1 MLIIKTKRQEKLLSL
16 YFLQVLSQNADTGKW
31 GQLYWIDFIS
41 RDRIYTTHTLQ
52 LATKYKEEEYILH
65 DFSTKVQNPDAI
77 VVSFHVTPPG
87 HLSGT
92 DTAIWSIT
100 FPNGE
105 KKGRYSDFR
114 DASSEDRVISRV
126 KGFMSEYNMRF
137 AEYSGAI
144 FTVDGRFEEIKG
156 IIEQ

>member
-1 MLIIKTKRQEKLLSL
+1 M
-16 YFLQVLSQNADTGKW
+16 
-31 GQLYWIDFIS
+31 
-41 RDRIYTTHTLQ
+41 
-52 LATKYKEEEYILH
+52 
-65 DFSTKVQNPDAI
+65 QNPDAI
-77 VVSFHVTPPG
+77 VVSFQVAPPG
-87 HLSGT
+87 QLVGT